1 MNRVQGIGGIFFKAK
16 DPEALREWYRRHLGI
31 KLEEWGG
38 SVMFTNAGEK
48 NPGYQIWS
56 IFDSATDY
64 FEPGKA
70 EFMINYRVD
79 DLKALLEVLKVE
91 GCQVDERIEES
102 EFGIFGWVV
111 DPEGNRVELWQPPVG

>member
-38 SVMFTNAGEK
+38 AVMFTNAGEK

-56 IFDSATDY
+56 IFDSTTAY
-64 FEPGKA
+64 FEPGNA
-70 EFMINYRVD
+70 TFMINYRVD
-79 DLKALLEVLKVE
+79 DLKALFGKLHDNVGIHLDKTAVAVVCKALVACKLLYVLNDGV
-91 GCQVDERIEES
+91 VYS
-102 EFGIFGWVV
+102 EI
-111 DPEGNRVELWQPPVG
+111 